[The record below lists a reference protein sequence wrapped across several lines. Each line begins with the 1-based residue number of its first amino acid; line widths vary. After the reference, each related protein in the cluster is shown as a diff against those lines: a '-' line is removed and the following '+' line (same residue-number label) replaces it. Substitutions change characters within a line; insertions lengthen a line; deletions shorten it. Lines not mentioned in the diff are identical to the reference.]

1 MLCQSSLPEQ
11 TMLDD
16 ATRYRLL
23 KLIAEHPEYTQRE
36 LAAAMD
42 VSLGKTNYCLKALID
57 KGLVKVENFRR
68 NPEKGVYAYL
78 LTPEGMEDKVR
89 VTVRF
94 LQRKVAEYDA
104 LRTEIAILRAEVGE
118 NSPIV
123 EGTDTH
129 AHLA

>member
-1 MLCQSSLPEQ
+1 
-11 TMLDD
+11 MLDD

-68 NPEKGVYAYL
+68 NSEKGVYAYL

-118 NSPIV
+118 NNPIV

-129 AHLA
+129 APLA